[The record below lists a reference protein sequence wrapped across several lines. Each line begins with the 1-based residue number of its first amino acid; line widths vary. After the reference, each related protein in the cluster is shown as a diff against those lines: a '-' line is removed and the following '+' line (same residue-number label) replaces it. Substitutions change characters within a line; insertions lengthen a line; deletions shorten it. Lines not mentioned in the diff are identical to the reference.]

1 MAICSQRDILK
12 QVGFGASCQ
21 LFMMSDKPVHPSLH
35 KDGGKK
41 NQKTTQELTNHLI

>member
-1 MAICSQRDILK
+1 MAICSQRDVFK

-21 LFMMSDKPVHPSLH
+21 LFMMSDKPVDMSLH

-41 NQKTTQELTNHLI
+41 QKTTQELTNHLI